1 MLNSHIRLLIPL
13 KRNVEGERIRN
24 EISGLSDLINCDG
37 TTRLGEALAIV
48 LRYVTTTGELYKA

>member
-24 EISGLSDLINCDG
+24 EISGPSNLVICDG
-37 TTRLGEALAIV
+37 TTGLGEVLAIV
-48 LRYVTTTGELYKA
+48 LRYVTTMGN